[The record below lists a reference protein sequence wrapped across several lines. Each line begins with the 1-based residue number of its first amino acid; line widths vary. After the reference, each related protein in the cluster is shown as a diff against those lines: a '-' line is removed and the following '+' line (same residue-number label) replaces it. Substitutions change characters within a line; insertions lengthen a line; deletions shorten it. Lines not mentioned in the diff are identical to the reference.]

1 MLTRSQSK
9 PFLSDHSDPSI
20 DIATSTSKT
29 DTETCKNICDVNLK
43 LQSCSENSSINQN
56 IIQEE
61 EFELLM
67 NAFDKVSRFC

>member
-43 LQSCSENSSINQN
+43 PRSC
-56 IIQEE
+56 
-61 EFELLM
+61 
-67 NAFDKVSRFC
+67 